1 MPSWENMSVTITNT
15 WGDGGRI
22 NFDNAPIQRPRFRL
36 RGVYLPRPK
45 ACPALCH
52 YAIEFNPGYM
62 VDWWSGMQ
70 MFPLGGDPPRIGSPL
85 PPLDSSAAALDLYGK
100 ALAPIRAE
108 LNKTSNTLARLEGY
122 MSVIYPDVPRVDRVQ
137 MTYLP
142 GAVLNEAGPNG
153 DLVYVH
159 FSFADANGAF
169 VPNEDGGGT
178 GPPH

>member
-1 MPSWENMSVTITNT
+1 
-15 WGDGGRI
+15 
-22 NFDNAPIQRPRFRL
+22 
-36 RGVYLPRPK
+36 
-45 ACPALCH
+45 
-52 YAIEFNPGYM
+52 M
-62 VDWWSGMQ
+62 VEGWSGMQ
-70 MFPLGGDPPRIGSPL
+70 MFPLGSVPPRISSPL
-85 PPLDSSAAALDLYGK
+85 PPHDPSAATLELYSK
-100 ALAPIRAE
+100 AIAPIRAE
-108 LNKTSNTLARLEGY
+108 LNKTNNTLARLEGY

-142 GAVLNEAGPNG
+142 GAVLNTAGLNG